1 VKLKIYISIFL
12 IIPLTGYTQDIHWSH
27 TNENALYQNPANSG
41 FISEDYR
48 ITLTTRDQ
56 WRSVTKPFQTQAFT
70 FDMVN
75 KFNRKLGYGGSILH
89 DVTGDGIFRTI
100 EGRINVAY
108 TFLEAKNQK
117 YKLRIGLDIGWK
129 NNQMNFSNYMFDN
142 QFDGFIYSSYIP
154 SNEKYTTQQKS
165 NLNVGTG
172 LLFNNEISD
181 KFSFIIGTAIFNIN
195 KPNQGFYNVNVPR
208 YRRFNNYIQGIWS
221 INNKMKIYP
230 TINFTKQN
238 SYSEII
244 IGAKCT
250 INLSN
255 TKKKNELL
263 FGIYSRNKDALLTQ
277 IGLKIN
283 RLTTSI
289 NYDVNTSKLVKAS
302 NGRGALEINVQY
314 LWSRKPENNLMHKK
328 CLDYL

>member
-1 VKLKIYISIFL
+1 M
-12 IIPLTGYTQDIHWSH
+12 
-27 TNENALYQNPANSG
+27 
-41 FISEDYR
+41 SEDYR
-48 ITLTTRDQ
+48 ITLSTRDQ
-56 WRSVTKPFQTQAFT
+56 WRNVTKPFQTQAFT

-75 KFNRKLGYGGSILH
+75 KFNRKLAYGGSILH

-117 YKLRIGLDIGWK
+117 DKLRIGLDIGWK

-142 QFDGFIYSSYIP
+142 QFDGFIYSSYIA

-172 LLFNNEISD
+172 LLFNKEISD
-181 KFSFIIGTAIFNIN
+181 KFSFVVGTAIFNIN
-195 KPNQGFYNVNVPR
+195 KPNQGFYNDNVPR

-230 TINFTKQN
+230 TINFTNQN

-244 IGAKCT
+244 IGTKCT

-255 TKKKNELL
+255 TNKKNDLL

-302 NGRGALEINVQY
+302 NGRGALEINIQY

>member
-1 VKLKIYISIFL
+1 M
-12 IIPLTGYTQDIHWSH
+12 
-27 TNENALYQNPANSG
+27 
-41 FISEDYR
+41 SEDYR
-48 ITLTTRDQ
+48 ITLSTRDQ
-56 WRSVTKPFQTQAFT
+56 WRNVTKPFQTQAFT

-129 NNQMNFSNYMFDN
+129 NNQMNFSNYLFDN
-142 QFDGFIYSSYIP
+142 QFDGFIYSSYIA

-172 LLFNNEISD
+172 LLFNKEISD
-181 KFSFIIGTAIFNIN
+181 KFSFVVGTAIFNIN
-195 KPNQGFYNVNVPR
+195 KPNQGFYNENVPR

-244 IGAKCT
+244 IGTKCT

-255 TKKKNELL
+255 TNKKNELL

-302 NGRGALEINVQY
+302 NGRGALEINIQY

>member
-1 VKLKIYISIFL
+1 MKLKIYISIFL
-12 IIPLTGYTQDIHWSH
+12 IIPLIGYTQDIHWSQ

-41 FISEDYR
+41 FMFEDYR
-48 ITLTTRDQ
+48 ITLSTRDQ

-129 NNQMNFSNYMFDN
+129 NNQMNFSKYMFDN

-172 LLFNNEISD
+172 LLFNKEISD
-181 KFSFIIGTAIFNIN
+181 KFSFVVGTAIFNIN
-195 KPNQGFYNVNVPR
+195 KPNQGFYNENVPR

-244 IGAKCT
+244 IGTKCT

-255 TKKKNELL
+255 TNKKNELL
-263 FGIYSRNKDALLTQ
+263 IGIYSRNKDALLTQ

-302 NGRGALEINVQY
+302 NGRGALEINIQY

>member
-1 VKLKIYISIFL
+1 M
-12 IIPLTGYTQDIHWSH
+12 
-27 TNENALYQNPANSG
+27 
-41 FISEDYR
+41 SEDYR
-48 ITLTTRDQ
+48 ITLSTRDQ
-56 WRSVTKPFQTQAFT
+56 WRNVTKPFQTQAFT

-75 KFNRKLGYGGSILH
+75 KFNRKLAYGGSILH

-142 QFDGFIYSSYIP
+142 QFDGFIYSSYIA

-172 LLFNNEISD
+172 LLFNKEISD
-181 KFSFIIGTAIFNIN
+181 KFSFVVGTAIFNIN
-195 KPNQGFYNVNVPR
+195 KPNQGFYNENVPR

-244 IGAKCT
+244 IGTKCT

-255 TKKKNELL
+255 TNKKNELL

-277 IGLKIN
+277 IGLKIK

-302 NGRGALEINVQY
+302 NGRGALEINIQY